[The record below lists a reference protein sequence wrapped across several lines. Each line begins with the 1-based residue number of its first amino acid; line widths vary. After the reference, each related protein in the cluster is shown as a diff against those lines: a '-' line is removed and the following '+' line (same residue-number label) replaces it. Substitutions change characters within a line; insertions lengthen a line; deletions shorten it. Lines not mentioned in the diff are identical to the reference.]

1 MILNRKKNRNNGGE
15 NARYKSKLG
24 AEEAANSTRGVHT
37 RGGGDNDGW
46 EGGNWRHALRKG

>member
-24 AEEAANSTRGVHT
+24 AEEAATLHAGYTHEVVVT
-37 RGGGDNDGW
+37 MMGGRGGI
-46 EGGNWRHALRKG
+46 GGTH